1 MRTDPKFHR
10 SAEAVDADYKVFG
23 FPKGRTSG
31 RIALGYALSH
41 RLREARRLGRREEM
55 VNGQTVIHPPMTH
68 REFAKTNQQFQV
80 DCENAGLPATP
91 RQASKWRRQEG
102 LAYTMAQSAKKA
114 A

>member
-1 MRTDPKFHR
+1 MRTDPKFAR
-10 SAEAVDADYKVFG
+10 PAEAIEADYRVFG

-55 VNGQTVIHPPMTH
+55 VNGQTVIHPPTTH
-68 REFAKTNQQFQV
+68 REYARSNGDFRAA
-80 DCENAGLPATP
+80 CENANIPATP